1 MRESF
6 LDFLSNFQ
14 DHKKQPRKS
23 LAYDDQKL
31 RKIRALYGRRGTFM
45 QSDCF
50 LETLKNQNQDGTLT
64 ELEKI

>member
-14 DHKKQPRKS
+14 DQKRQARKS
-23 LAYDDQKL
+23 LAYDDRKL

-50 LETLKNQNQDGTLT
+50 LETLNNVNQ
-64 ELEKI
+64 